1 MLYRGPWTQYAEIW
15 VAAAGLL
22 RLLVGCLYP
31 PTPPPTHLRSPS
43 PTNSNVSA
51 VRQPKATVSALCRP
65 SGDYRYRPARH
76 HVTML
81 WRDSTKLECRADP
94 RSEWL
99 NRLKRRLSS
108 GSVVTRGFESRSDIL
123 GLQTVLV
130 ELRYPTTFYREGGG
144 RVAGL
149 GRVFSYTSQK
159 LSIGGTYFSQCKTW
173 RIRVRWIS
181 RWKFE
186 SVVSARR
193 VWDSNTRYMNV
204 CQIADFC
211 RPLVLGQLR
220 ANQRVL
226 RVASKTSG

>member
-1 MLYRGPWTQYAEIW
+1 MPRSGSLQLVYCVCWW
-15 VAAAGLL
+15 V
-22 RLLVGCLYP
+22 VYIPPPPPPHPNP
-31 PTPPPTHLRSPS
+31 PTYGHRHRPTPTSLPSASP
-43 PTNSNVSA
+43 
-51 VRQPKATVSALCRP
+51 KHTVSALCRP

-108 GSVVTRGFESRSDIL
+108 GSVVTRGFESRSDIF

-149 GRVFSYTSQK
+149 GRVISYTSQK

-181 RWKFE
+181 R
-186 SVVSARR
+186 
-193 VWDSNTRYMNV
+193 
-204 CQIADFC
+204 
-211 RPLVLGQLR
+211 
-220 ANQRVL
+220 
-226 RVASKTSG
+226 

>member
-1 MLYRGPWTQYAEIW
+1 MCRDLGRCSWSTAF
-15 VAAAGLL
+15 AGGLFISPPPPH
-22 RLLVGCLYP
+22 P
-31 PTPPPTHLRSPS
+31 PTYGHRHRPTPTSLPSASP
-43 PTNSNVSA
+43 
-51 VRQPKATVSALCRP
+51 KHTVSALCRP

-108 GSVVTRGFESRSDIL
+108 GSVVTRGFESRSDIF

-130 ELRYPTTFYREGGG
+130 ELRYPTTFYRGGGG

-149 GRVFSYTSQK
+149 GRVISYTSQK

-181 RWKFE
+181 R
-186 SVVSARR
+186 
-193 VWDSNTRYMNV
+193 
-204 CQIADFC
+204 
-211 RPLVLGQLR
+211 
-220 ANQRVL
+220 
-226 RVASKTSG
+226 

>member
-1 MLYRGPWTQYAEIW
+1 MFHYLSCLWVLKYRYLVVVVSWPLDAVCRDLGRCSWSTAF
-15 VAAAGLL
+15 AGGLFIS
-22 RLLVGCLYP
+22 
-31 PTPPPTHLRSPS
+31 PPPTHPLTVTVTGPS
-43 PTNSNVSA
+43 P
-51 VRQPKATVSALCRP
+51 ALCRP

-108 GSVVTRGFESRSDIL
+108 GSVVTRGFESRPDIF

-130 ELRYPTTFYREGGG
+130 ELRYPTTLYREGGG

-149 GRVFSYTSQK
+149 GRVISYTSQK

-181 RWKFE
+181 R
-186 SVVSARR
+186 
-193 VWDSNTRYMNV
+193 
-204 CQIADFC
+204 
-211 RPLVLGQLR
+211 
-220 ANQRVL
+220 
-226 RVASKTSG
+226 

>member
-1 MLYRGPWTQYAEIW
+1 MPRSGSLQL
-15 VAAAGLL
+15 VLL
-22 RLLVGCLYP
+22 RLLVGCFYP
-31 PTPPPTHLRSPS
+31 PPHTHPRSPS
-43 PTNSNVSA
+43 PTK
-51 VRQPKATVSALCRP
+51 RRP

-76 HVTML
+76 RVTML

-99 NRLKRRLSS
+99 NRLKRCLSS
-108 GSVVTRGFESRSDIL
+108 GSVVTRGFESRSDIFR
-123 GLQTVLV
+123 LQTVIV

-144 RVAGL
+144 LRVAGL
-149 GRVFSYTSQK
+149 GRVISYTSQK

-173 RIRVRWIS
+173 CIRVRWIS

>member
-1 MLYRGPWTQYAEIW
+1 MPRSGSLQLVYCVCWW
-15 VAAAGLL
+15 V
-22 RLLVGCLYP
+22 VYIPPPPPPNP
-31 PTPPPTHLRSPS
+31 PTYGHRHRPTPTSLPSASP
-43 PTNSNVSA
+43 
-51 VRQPKATVSALCRP
+51 KHTVSALCRP

-108 GSVVTRGFESRSDIL
+108 GSVVTRGFESRSDIFE
-123 GLQTVLV
+123 LQTVLV

-144 RVAGL
+144 VAGL
-149 GRVFSYTSQK
+149 GRVISYTSQK

-181 RWKFE
+181 R
-186 SVVSARR
+186 
-193 VWDSNTRYMNV
+193 
-204 CQIADFC
+204 
-211 RPLVLGQLR
+211 
-220 ANQRVL
+220 
-226 RVASKTSG
+226 

>member
-31 PTPPPTHLRSPS
+31 PHPHPHPPTYGHRHRPTPTSLPSASP
-43 PTNSNVSA
+43 
-51 VRQPKATVSALCRP
+51 KHTVSALCRP

-108 GSVVTRGFESRSDIL
+108 GSVVTRGFESRSDIF

-144 RVAGL
+144 GRVAGL
-149 GRVFSYTSQK
+149 GRVISYTSQK

-181 RWKFE
+181 R
-186 SVVSARR
+186 
-193 VWDSNTRYMNV
+193 
-204 CQIADFC
+204 
-211 RPLVLGQLR
+211 
-220 ANQRVL
+220 
-226 RVASKTSG
+226 